1 MQRPIDAQRDG
12 GGKFEKGNFVN
23 GNVWQRD
30 EDQLAEGRNELHS
43 LLSGYAEAWFSGLFD
58 EHQHRDGRPR
68 EGGPEKAVNASGATV
83 VSQRVEDQTGANRTL
98 YVQGQ

>member
-30 EDQLAEGRNELHS
+30 EDQLAEGRSELHS
-43 LLSGYAEAWFSGLFD
+43 LLSGYAEA
-58 EHQHRDGRPR
+58 
-68 EGGPEKAVNASGATV
+68 
-83 VSQRVEDQTGANRTL
+83 
-98 YVQGQ
+98 